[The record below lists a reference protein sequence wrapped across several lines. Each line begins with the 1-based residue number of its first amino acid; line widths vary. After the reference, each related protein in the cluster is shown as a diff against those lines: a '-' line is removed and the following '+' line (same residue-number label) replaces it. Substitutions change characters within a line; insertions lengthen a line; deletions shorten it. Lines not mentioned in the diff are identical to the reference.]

1 MGDRIQSASL
11 RTHVL
16 MTKMAPVERVVRSSD
31 ILAVPKKKKAKKFK
45 SKLAI
50 IPSTLTK
57 KTNSAQILNQYSHC
71 NIAPQLW
78 KMETII
84 ADDCVA
90 KYSHPGLFSLTAPC
104 CTLLFH
110 VWCDLL

>member
-1 MGDRIQSASL
+1 
-11 RTHVL
+11 
-16 MTKMAPVERVVRSSD
+16 MTKIAPLERKVRSTD
-31 ILAVPKKKKAKKFK
+31 IVAVSKKKSKVKKFK

-57 KTNSAQILNQYSHC
+57 KTNSIQINHQYSHC

-90 KYSHPGLFSLTAPC
+90 KYSHPGTQN
-104 CTLLFH
+104 
-110 VWCDLL
+110 V